1 MYELNHAHKDSEILS
16 ALSVI
21 RYSGFSPK
29 IHTIKIF
36 VIGEKK
42 DFAYSDHRRMKM
54 VDKEMLAAM
63 EDLLD
68 RKLDEKLDEKL
79 KPINIKLD
87 NLETSVK
94 KLDERTSKLEIS
106 VENLEDRMEK
116 LDERTS
122 KLEADMTYVKVVQLE
137 NNVIPRLNTIEK
149 CYIDTSERYLQR
161 TEQMDRMDIDIN
173 ILKQVVANHSEQ
185 LKKAQ

>member
-1 MYELNHAHKDSEILS
+1 
-16 ALSVI
+16 
-21 RYSGFSPK
+21 
-29 IHTIKIF
+29 
-36 VIGEKK
+36 
-42 DFAYSDHRRMKM
+42 M

-68 RKLDEKLDEKL
+68 RKLEEKLDKKLDQKFGEKL
-79 KPINIKLD
+79 KPINQKLD
-87 NLETSVK
+87 RLDGRVLRLETSVK
-94 KLDERTSKLEIS
+94 KLDERTSRLEIS
-106 VENLEDRMEK
+106 VENLKDGMEK

-149 CYIDTSERYLQR
+149 CYIDTSKRYLER
-161 TEQMDRMDIDIN
+161 TEQIDRMDVDIS
-173 ILKQVVANHSEQ
+173 ILKQVFTNHSDQ